1 MKKYL
6 KFLPLLIVLLASV
19 LFYFYGS
26 SEYIVNQIGLENA
39 YGLMFVFAMLGGL
52 TTFNTVPYYSL
63 LLVLAS
69 AGLNPLLLGLS
80 SAGGVMSGD
89 TFSYLLGKQGATVL
103 PNWLFKY
110 IEILKT
116 FAEHNEKKFLLICF
130 LYGSLS
136 PLSNDF
142 ITISAGMAKIK
153 YWKMMLPLA
162 AGNLVFNVGLAYLC
176 VYASDWVGRL
186 VG

>member
-6 KFLPLLIVLLASV
+6 KFLPFLIVLLASV

-26 SEYIVNQIGLENA
+26 SEYIVSKIGLENA
-39 YGLMFVFAMLGGL
+39 YGLMFVFSMISGL

-63 LLVLAS
+63 LLVLAT
-69 AGLNPLLLGLS
+69 AGLNPLFLGLA
-80 SAGGVMSGD
+80 SAGGVMAGD
-89 TFSYLLGKQGATVL
+89 TFSYMLGKQGSTVL
-103 PNWLFKY
+103 PARFLKY
-110 IEILKT
+110 VEILKT
-116 FAEHNEKKFLLICF
+116 YAEHNEKKFLLICF

-153 YWKMMLPLA
+153 YWKVMLPLA
-162 AGNLVFNVGLAYLC
+162 LGTVVFNVGLAY
-176 VYASDWVGRL
+176 AFT
-186 VG
+186 

>member
-1 MKKYL
+1 M
-6 KFLPLLIVLLASV
+6 VLLVS
-19 LFYFYGS
+19 LGLHFYGCP
-26 SEYIVNQIGLENA
+26 EYIVDKIGLQNA
-39 YGLMFVFAMLGGL
+39 YGLMFIFALLGGL

-63 LLVLAS
+63 LLVLAT
-69 AGLNPLLLGLS
+69 AGLNPFLLGLS
-80 SAGGVMSGD
+80 SALGVMSGD
-89 TFSYLLGKQGATVL
+89 TFSYILGQQGSTVL
-103 PNWLFKY
+103 PARFLKY

-142 ITISAGMAKIK
+142 ITISAGMARIK

-162 AGNLVFNVGLAYLC
+162 LGNIVFNVGLAYAFTYGGEWIVNL
-176 VYASDWVGRL
+176 SGL
-186 VG
+186 L